1 MIIDNSQMV
10 AFETCPLLY
19 FEKYVKGIEFDWRA
33 RGVNAADFG
42 SRMHEL
48 LEEHYLE
55 MKGTPREPYPEHAD
69 EATELE
75 AQLTM
80 ASYKNHWPV
89 DNFTVLDVEKTF
101 RIPLAPV
108 RHIECGQPVIVEVGR
123 RLAGDVYFCP
133 ACDKETVAIIGPHE
147 YCGKFD
153 IILRDNETG
162 MLSILDHKTESRRSW
177 RNNPKAWAARSQ
189 ATLYLWAAPQIYG
202 EEFRDLIVNVLR
214 RQSDKGQIG
223 PEFPERQRI
232 QRNAE
237 QMELAV
243 RDLIVI
249 ADRIEEYKVRFADAP
264 WPADRNNCMEGNYS
278 CAFYDPHLMGWS
290 DDLLRNYRN
299 TIPYLDL

>member
-10 AFETCPLLY
+10 AFETCGLLY
-19 FEKYVKGIEFDWRA
+19 FEKYVKGIEFDWEKK
-33 RGVNAADFG
+33 GVNAAHFG
-42 SRMHEL
+42 TRMHEL

-55 MKGTPREPYPEHAD
+55 LKGTPREPYPEHRD
-69 EATELE
+69 EPTELE

-80 ASYKNHWPV
+80 AAYRNHHPLES
-89 DNFTVLDVEKTF
+89 FTVLDVEKTF
-101 RIPLAPV
+101 RVPLGPQV
-108 RHIECGQPVIVEVGR
+108 RCKQCGQCYDVGGVGKCQICNHPNFEPR
-123 RLAGDVYFCP
+123 
-133 ACDKETVAIIGPHE
+133 HE

-249 ADRIEEYKVRFADAP
+249 ADRIEEYKTRFADAP
-264 WPADRNNCMEGNYS
+264 WPADRNNCMEGNFECSY
-278 CAFYDPHLMGWS
+278 YLPHLYGWS
-290 DDLLRNYRN
+290 DDVLRLYRP
-299 TIPYLDL
+299 TKPYLDL

>member
-1 MIIDNSQMV
+1 MLVDNSQMV

-19 FEKYVKGIEFDWRA
+19 FEKYVKGIEFDWEKK
-33 RGVNAADFG
+33 GVNAAHFG
-42 SRMHEL
+42 TRMHEL

-55 MKGTPREPYPEHAD
+55 LKGTPREPYPEHRD
-69 EATELE
+69 EPTELE

-80 ASYKNHWPV
+80 AAYRNHYPLES
-89 DNFTVLDVEKTF
+89 FTVLAVEKTF
-101 RIPLAPV
+101 RVPLERNCPKCGGKGEQKLGLQRNQRVCA
-108 RHIECGQPVIVEVGR
+108 EC
-123 RLAGDVYFCP
+123 RLIF
-133 ACDKETVAIIGPHE
+133 EIHE

-249 ADRIEEYKVRFADAP
+249 ADRIEEYKVRFVDAP
-264 WPADRNNCMEGNYS
+264 WPADRNNCMEGNFS

-290 DDLLRNYRN
+290 DDLLRNYKK
-299 TIPYLDL
+299 TEPYLDL

>member
-1 MIIDNSQMV
+1 MLIDNSQMV
-10 AFETCPLLY
+10 AMETCGLLY
-19 FEKYVKGIEFDWRA
+19 YEKYVKGIEFDWEKK
-33 RGVNAADFG
+33 GVNAAHFG
-42 SRMHEL
+42 TRMHEL

-55 MKGTPREPYPEHAD
+55 LKGTPREPYPEHRD
-69 EATELE
+69 EPTELE

-80 ASYKNHWPV
+80 AAYRNHYPLES
-89 DNFTVLDVEKTF
+89 FTVLAVEKTF
-101 RIPLAPV
+101 RVPLGGPRCPNHFV
-108 RHIECGQPVIVEVGR
+108 PLIETGPGELR
-123 RLAGDVYFCP
+123 
-133 ACDKETVAIIGPHE
+133 CDECEWMQVNNPLQHE

-264 WPADRNNCMEGNYS
+264 WPADRNNCMEGNFE
-278 CAFYDPHLMGWS
+278 CAFYAPHLMGWS

-299 TIPYLDL
+299 TVPYLDL